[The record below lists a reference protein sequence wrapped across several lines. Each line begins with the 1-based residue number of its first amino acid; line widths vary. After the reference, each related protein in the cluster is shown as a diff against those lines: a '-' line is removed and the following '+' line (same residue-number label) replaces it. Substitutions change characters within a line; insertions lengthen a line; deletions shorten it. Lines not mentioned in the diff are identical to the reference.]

1 MPTYEY
7 QCTKCDRKFEVFQS
21 ITAKALKIIKTDC
34 DMCKGKAPVIR
45 CIGTGGGLIF
55 KGSGFYITD
64 YRSDTYKAA
73 AKAESGSTADSGDKK
88 TVDGESKKPP
98 NEGTS
103 APAAAKSDSAKKE
116 EKPGKKPKKT
126 PSKPSG
132 GTSE

>member
-34 DMCKGKAPVIR
+34 EMCKGKAPVIR

-55 KGSGFYITD
+55 KGSGFYVTD
-64 YRSDTYKAA
+64 YRSDSYKAA
-73 AKAESGSTADSGDKK
+73 AKAESGGSAESGDKK
-88 TVDGESKKPP
+88 AVDGESKKSPS
-98 NEGTS
+98 EGAS

-116 EKPGKKPKKT
+116 EKPGKKPSKT
-126 PSKPSG
+126 PPKPSG